1 MITLTP
7 QTGQQTAVRQ
17 GIVMAAGR
25 GTRLR
30 PISDL
35 QAKPLVPICNKPI
48 MQYQLE
54 AMRDAGITDIA
65 VVVGPTSQ
73 DIKYYFRDGA
83 HLGINLT
90 YIDDPN
96 PAGIA
101 ASLALAENWV
111 TGPFI
116 VFLGDIFLAMDDL
129 TPALEPM
136 ADGAGGLIV
145 VREDTLDAVRRNFSV
160 ELSPSGAI
168 TKVIEKPQDPS
179 TNLKGVGVY
188 VFHPSFFDAI
198 RNTPVSPL
206 RNEVEITDAVQNL
219 INMGRPVWP
228 TEVVRWDINIT
239 YPGDML
245 TCNLKLLRERKLEN
259 LIHED
264 ALVGLDSQL
273 TSSIVGPG
281 AVVDV
286 SATLDEC
293 LVLPG
298 VRVEGVTGFVRRS
311 IFTDGLVWVAEG
323 A

>member
-1 MITLTP
+1 MSHP
-7 QTGQQTAVRQ
+7 RWRGSVVRQ
-17 GIVMAAGR
+17 GVVLAAGR
-25 GTRLR
+25 ATRLR

-73 DIKYYFRDGA
+73 DIKYYFRDGSD
-83 HLGINLT
+83 LGIRLT
-90 YIDDPN
+90 YIDDPA

-101 ASLALAENWV
+101 ASLSLAEEWV
-111 TGPFI
+111 KGPFI

-129 TPALEPM
+129 APALAPM
-136 ADGAGGLIV
+136 DDGAAGLIV

-160 ELSPSGAI
+160 ELGPTG
-168 TKVIEKPQDPS
+168 TVQRVVEKPQEPA

-188 VFHPSFFDAI
+188 VFDQTIFEAI
-198 RNTPVSPL
+198 KRTPVSPL
-206 RNEVEITDAVQNL
+206 RNEVEITDAVQHL
-219 INMGRPVWP
+219 IDMGRPVWP
-228 TEVVRWDINIT
+228 AQVVRWDVNIT

-245 TCNLKLLRERKLEN
+245 SCNLRLLRERNLDN
-259 LIHED
+259 LIDKD
-264 ALVGLDSQL
+264 ATVGPLSHFS
-273 TSSIVGPG
+273 SSIVGPW

-286 SATLDEC
+286 PATLQEC

-298 VRVEGVTGFVRRS
+298 ARVEGVAGAVRRS
-311 IFTDGLVWVAEG
+311 IFADGLVWVAEG